1 MQDSLVDREIGSW
14 FQVNRES
21 YEWPKCSGRVQS
33 ERTIDSMELRVRRAI
48 REHNY
53 ESLHNLL
60 VEIHRWKT
68 GNQRGLSTKYCG
80 TLSSLGRSYMEEL
93 LQLGQGFKGT
103 EHLHD
108 VIEHLRQ
115 EYCNLPICT
124 AIASFLY
131 ARQQVPIIDKFLSQ
145 FFAKRFKVQ
154 YVDGQTGKVLKCI
167 SSISFKIHDGGGGR
181 LRLDVYSIPAFNS
194 NLRSYTEEFVPE
206 CEHIADRL
214 RSGMFSYSTIDASV
228 KVFTAVDVEMSI
240 FSWAV
245 KHSELF

>member
-1 MQDSLVDREIGSW
+1 
-14 FQVNRES
+14 
-21 YEWPKCSGRVQS
+21 
-33 ERTIDSMELRVRRAI
+33 MELRVRRAI

-68 GNQRGLSTKYCG
+68 GNRSGVSKNYCG
-80 TLSSLGRSYMEEL
+80 TLSSLGRTYIEEL

-103 EHLHD
+103 EHLYD
-108 VIEHLRQ
+108 VILHLRQ
-115 EYCNLPICT
+115 EYCNLPVCT
-124 AIASFLY
+124 AIASFFY

-145 FFAKRFKVQ
+145 FFAKRFKAQ
-154 YVDGQTGKVLKCI
+154 DVDGQTGKILKSI
-167 SSISFKIHDGGGGR
+167 RSISFKIHDGGGGC
-181 LRLDVYSIPAFNS
+181 LRLDAYSTPAFNS
-194 NLRSYTEEFVPE
+194 NLKSYIEEFVPE
-206 CEHIADRL
+206 CERIADRL
-214 RSGMFSYSTIDASV
+214 RSGVFSYSTIDASV